1 MAEQQPTPEE
11 ARRRMLEAAMASG
24 KATKEEKAE
33 LEVDYRRQDR
43 ENQRGYE
50 AATKPVRRAKGGSVR
65 SSASRRA
72 DGIAQRGKT
81 KGRML

>member
-1 MAEQQPTPEE
+1 MAEYTEQE

-24 KATKEEKAE
+24 KATPEEKAE
-33 LEVDYRRQDR
+33 LKAQYMRQDKL
-43 ENQRGYE
+43 NQQGYK
-50 AATKPVRRAKGGSVR
+50 AATERKAKGGSVK

-81 KGRML
+81 KFTNY

>member
-24 KATKEEKAE
+24 KATPEEKIE
-33 LEVDYRRQDR
+33 LGNQYRKQDR
-43 ENQRGYE
+43 LNQQGYK
-50 AATKPVRRAKGGSVR
+50 AATDKKAKGGVIK

-81 KGRML
+81 KGRMV

>member
-1 MAEQQPTPEE
+1 MAEYTEQE

-33 LEVDYRRQDR
+33 LEVDYQRQDR
-43 ENQRGYE
+43 ANQRGYE
-50 AATKPVRRAKGGSVR
+50 AATKPVRRAKGGSI
-65 SSASRRA
+65 SSASKRA

-81 KGRML
+81 KGRMI